1 VARPKQEN
9 PTPAELEILEVIWD
23 QGPST
28 VRQVMNELNKQ
39 RTRAYTTIMTLMNGM
54 ADKDLLAQKQQGR
67 AFLYEAKINR
77 AKLQSRML
85 NDLIGKVFDG
95 SASALVNKILS
106 EGQADED
113 ELEEIRQAI
122 EQYKKNQKE
131 KTVKAPAA
139 RRGTKKLNTDSKPPP
154 LGGG

>member
-9 PTPAELEILEVIWD
+9 PTPAEFEILEVMWD

-28 VRQVMNELNKQ
+28 VRQVMTELNKQ
-39 RTRAYTTIMTLMNGM
+39 RRRAYTTIMTLMNSM
-54 ADKDLLAQKQQGR
+54 ADKGILAQKQQGR
-67 AFLYEAKINR
+67 AFVYEAKINQG
-77 AKLQSRML
+77 KLQTRML

-122 EQYKKNQKE
+122 EEYK
-131 KTVKAPAA
+131 
-139 RRGTKKLNTDSKPPP
+139 RRKVDG
-154 LGGG
+154 

>member
-1 VARPKQEN
+1 MARPKQEN
-9 PTPAELEILEVIWD
+9 PIPAELEILEVIWD
-23 QGPST
+23 NGPST

-39 RTRAYTTIMTLMNGM
+39 RTRAYTTIMTLMTGM
-54 ADKDLLAQKQQGR
+54 ADKALLAQKPQGR
-67 AFLYEAKINR
+67 AFVYAANINQ
-77 AKLQSRML
+77 AKLQSRMV

-122 EQYKKNQKE
+122 DEYK
-131 KTVKAPAA
+131 
-139 RRGTKKLNTDSKPPP
+139 RKKVN
-154 LGGG
+154 G

>member
-9 PTPAELEILEVIWD
+9 PTPAEIEILEVIWD
-23 QGPST
+23 NGPST

-39 RTRAYTTIMTLMNGM
+39 RMRAYTTIMTLMNGM
-54 ADKDLLAQKQQGR
+54 TDKEYLAQKQQGR
-67 AFLYEAKINR
+67 AFVYEAKINR
-77 AKLQSRML
+77 GKLQSRMV

-122 EQYKKNQKE
+122 EEYKRRKMTNDEARMTNQ
-131 KTVKAPAA
+131 
-139 RRGTKKLNTDSKPPP
+139 
-154 LGGG
+154 

>member
-1 VARPKQEN
+1 MARPKQEN

-23 QGPST
+23 HGPST

-54 ADKDLLAQKQQGR
+54 ADKALLAQKSQGR
-67 AFLYEAKINR
+67 AFVYEANINR

-113 ELEEIRQAI
+113 ELEEIRRAI
-122 EQYKKNQKE
+122 EEYKERQKS
-131 KTVKAPAA
+131 P
-139 RRGTKKLNTDSKPPP
+139 RR
-154 LGGG
+154 